1 MAVYNTSGPLLSTSG
16 AHFDMNS
23 TESLENVS
31 HASTPFSMW
40 DLPRWNQYIFER
52 NMLPSFVFILL
63 LLIIGVPGNSLV
75 CYIYH
80 FKIRNRKLSSNIFI
94 LALSWLDLI
103 NCALTL
109 PFELFVISNYV
120 QFDNPIICKFARF
133 ISFFCNNATSVIL
146 LSIAID
152 RLRVF
157 MSGPRRLRL
166 QASTS
171 NLIVGLAMVIS
182 AFISWPM
189 LLFFGTWR
197 FSLPN
202 GVTGEMCLI
211 TNYYMLNNHP
221 VEAFTWTLLT
231 VHLIF
236 DVLFVIIYS
245 VIGKRICIDTKATRS
260 MSASSEHAH
269 SFRVDFRKGSDS
281 SAEDDVFTMSTSST
295 RKSSIRQIDD
305 HISSEDTLY
314 KFNLLNSQNSQN
326 SSVTSIPSSPKKVL
340 LRPSLS
346 KHNSRILSSPF
357 KKQQSRCSATNSEW
371 MVSKRRPVLSRTSIM
386 LFLVTVAY
394 MITYLPYCILVV
406 IRTTD
411 SMFFFRLND
420 LDKSFFQLFF
430 RSYCLGSAINPIIYS
445 FVSSSFRKK
454 CREALYDILCC
465 LPGRKRK
472 KTLN

>member
-31 HASTPFSMW
+31 HESIPFSKW

-357 KKQQSRCSATNSEW
+357 KSNNLAAQQLIQSGWYLNVDQCSAE
-371 MVSKRRPVLSRTSIM
+371 
-386 LFLVTVAY
+386 
-394 MITYLPYCILVV
+394 
-406 IRTTD
+406 
-411 SMFFFRLND
+411 RL
-420 LDKSFFQLFF
+420 
-430 RSYCLGSAINPIIYS
+430 
-445 FVSSSFRKK
+445 
-454 CREALYDILCC
+454 LCYF
-465 LPGRKRK
+465 
-472 KTLN
+472 